1 MSARLEALARDKQ
14 ALLMRSALCRLRLRR
29 ETHLLRSSLRW
40 KNALAS
46 AATTPAIRNVA
57 FALALSFVGVGRTTR
72 MLALASRFVFAA
84 RLARTGMDYLRGRNA
99 VSVRHRT
106 DESRSSA

>member
-40 KNALAS
+40 KPALSLAGIGRAS
-46 AATTPAIRNVA
+46 RLVLFASRAV
-57 FALALSFVGVGRTTR
+57 FAL
-72 MLALASRFVFAA
+72 
-84 RLARTGMDYLRGRNA
+84 RLARA
-99 VSVRHRT
+99 AIAHVRHRT
-106 DESRSSA
+106 DSRKAVA